1 MMNNIFNVVLIIIGI
16 YIICATIAFY
26 KLAKKSIEIK
36 YQKNKIE
43 SDRLIKDTTIDN
55 SAIESLDTLIQD
67 ILEEYV
73 ILQMKPKVRDIYYIN
88 NNMETEMREYI
99 VEEVSNRIPVLL
111 MKKLEYIC
119 NPDYLGDLIG
129 KRVYM
134 AVMNYVLEFNTNGNN
149 VTSSTKNK

>member
-43 SDRLIKDTTIDN
+43 SDKLIKDTQIDN
-55 SAIESLDTLIQD
+55 TIIENLDMLIKD
-67 ILEEYV
+67 VIEEYV
-73 ILQMKPKVRDIYYIN
+73 IFELKPKNIYYITN
-88 NNMETEMREYI
+88 NIEAEMREYI
-99 VEEVSNRIPVLL
+99 VNEITERLPVLL
-111 MKKLEYIC
+111 MKKLEFIC
-119 NPDYLGDLIG
+119 NSDHIGDLIG

-134 AVMNYVLEFNTNGNN
+134 AVMNYVLEFNVN
-149 VTSSTKNK
+149 SEERPKN

>member
-1 MMNNIFNVVLIIIGI
+1 MMNNIFNVVLIIIVI
-16 YIICATIAFY
+16 YIVSITIAFY

-134 AVMNYVLEFNTNGNN
+134 AVMNYVLDFNTSGNN
-149 VTSSTKNK
+149 TTSNTKNI

>member
-1 MMNNIFNVVLIIIGI
+1 MMNNIFNVVLIIIVI
-16 YIICATIAFY
+16 YIVSITIAFY

-55 SAIESLDTLIQD
+55 TAIESLDTLIQD

-134 AVMNYVLEFNTNGNN
+134 AVMNYVLDFNTSGNN
-149 VTSSTKNK
+149 TTSNTKNI